1 MRRAVFLSTLCLGL
15 VAGLPLAAQDRS
27 AAEASYFRAVA
38 GFFNLPMS
46 EIAILGDW
54 DLEPDEIPVV
64 LFMARRGGVSPEA
77 LVALRGSGQS
87 WAALADRYR
96 IGPGSFH
103 VPVRDDA
110 PAGILAAA
118 YERYRSTPV
127 SEWSAMRLTDADIVA
142 LVNVRVIAQSLG
154 IPAERVLARASTST
168 SFVQLHAQL
177 KR

>member
-1 MRRAVFLSTLCLGL
+1 MRRAVFLSMLSLGL
-15 VAGLPLAAQDRS
+15 AGVPLVAQDRS
-27 AAEASYFRAVA
+27 AAEAAYFRAVA

-87 WAALADRYR
+87 WGALADRYR

-110 PAGILAAA
+110 LAGILAAV
-118 YERYRSTPV
+118 YEGYRTTPV
-127 SEWSAMRLTDADIVA
+127 SDWGGMRLSDGDIVA
-142 LVNVRVIAQSLG
+142 LVNVRLISQSLG
-154 IPAERVLARASTST
+154 LPAERVLARTSTST
-168 SFVQLHAQL
+168 SFVQLYGQL